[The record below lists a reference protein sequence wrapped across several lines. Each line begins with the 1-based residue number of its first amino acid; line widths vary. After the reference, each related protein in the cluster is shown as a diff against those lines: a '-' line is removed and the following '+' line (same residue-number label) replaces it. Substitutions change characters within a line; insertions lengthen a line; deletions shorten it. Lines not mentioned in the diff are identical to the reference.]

1 MIDFHAHTPAHA
13 DDASPDAGSSYTP
26 ADFLAYMDEAGLET
40 SVMLNY
46 QGLLDGSPH
55 SNDYVAEFVAHDPT
69 RLIGFGTV
77 NPRLPGAVAEVNRM
91 MGDLG
96 LRGMKLHPWLQG
108 ISVMEAAMDRVCE
121 ALVENR
127 GILLSHDGTPPYA
140 MATQLGALARR
151 HPDLP
156 VVLGHGGLL
165 DFWREAIVAATE
177 TANVY
182 VCLTSV
188 NPFVGRMVV
197 ERAPHNKVLFGTD
210 AGLDP
215 SGNQNYALAR
225 VRELQGWG
233 VSEEDITR
241 ITETNPRRLLA
252 EMQA

>member
-1 MIDFHAHTPAHA
+1 
-13 DDASPDAGSSYTP
+13 
-26 ADFLAYMDEAGLET
+26 MDEAGLEI

-108 ISVMEAAMDRVCE
+108 ISVMEPAMDRVCE

-182 VCLTSV
+182 ICLTSV

-197 ERAPHNKVLFGTD
+197 ERAPHDKVLFGTD

-215 SGNQNYALAR
+215 SGHQNYALAR

-233 VSEEDITR
+233 ISEEDITR